1 MFNFFWAQ
9 NIICSALFLG
19 VAIAAVVQLAMLDE
33 RRRKL
38 KKNNYV
44 SALGI
49 AFITIFIAKFY

>member
-1 MFNFFWAQ
+1 
-9 NIICSALFLG
+9 

-49 AFITIFIAKFY
+49 AYITIFIAKFY